1 MTQVAGCD
9 ATARHPAAGLLEKP
23 RCMTASQFMMS
34 TEPQPAMMRALA
46 KAKAAVMTDC
56 STGSSTPHVTGE
68 AAAKPTE
75 PNSGCMSAE
84 TAWAVPRRPTKY
96 HHAPVAAVSSTA
108 GTQAP
113 APASPTTK
121 AP

>member
-1 MTQVAGCD
+1 
-9 ATARHPAAGLLEKP
+9 
-23 RCMTASQFMMS
+23 MTASQFMMS
-34 TEPQPAMMRALA
+34 IEPQPAMMRALA

-75 PNSGCMSAE
+75 PSSGCMSAE